1 MFLNFLTTMAPAR
14 KRMKYDAGFK
24 LKVVEFAKKTNNCA
38 AAREFTISEKLVRDW
53 RKAEV
58 ELRKMPK
65 TKCARRGGKAHW
77 PELED
82 EVTDW
87 VMENR
92 QNGFPVTRNAI
103 IIYALKWAKKN
114 PEKSQNFKPTN
125 SWCARFMERKDLVM
139 RHKTKIAQKLPAELD
154 KNVISFQ
161 RYVIK
166 KRVEHQYAL
175 ANIGNMDE
183 TPMNF
188 DMPPNRTVNS
198 KGSKTVLIKT
208 RFTVVLACMADGT
221 KLKPMVV
228 FKRKTMPKL
237 KLPAGVIVHVHPK
250 GWMDE
255 DGVKLWTDKVWKKR
269 PGGLMKTK
277 SLLVWDMFKAH
288 VTEKSKDTKLFYA
301 HTLLL
306 LE

>member
-1 MFLNFLTTMAPAR
+1 MAPAR

-53 RKAEV
+53 RKAEI
-58 ELRKMPK
+58 ELQKMPK
-65 TKCARRGGKAHW
+65 TKCARRGGKVNW

-103 IIYALKWAKKN
+103 IIYELKWAKK
-114 PEKSQNFKPTN
+114 KF
-125 SWCARFMERKDLVM
+125 RKESELQSHKQLVCQVHGEEGPCDAAEDKD
-139 RHKTKIAQKLPAELD
+139 RTKTPCRTGRK
-154 KNVISFQ
+154 VISFQ

-198 KGSKTVLIKT
+198 KWSKTVLIKTTGHEKT

-237 KLPAGVIVHVHPK
+237 KFPVVLSYTCIQRVG
-250 GWMDE
+250 
-255 DGVKLWTDKVWKKR
+255 
-269 PGGLMKTK
+269 
-277 SLLVWDMFKAH
+277 
-288 VTEKSKDTKLFYA
+288 
-301 HTLLL
+301 
-306 LE
+306 

>member
-1 MFLNFLTTMAPAR
+1 MAPAR
-14 KRMKYDAGFK
+14 KRMKCDAGFK

-103 IIYALKWAKKN
+103 IICALKWAKKN

-125 SWCARFMERKDLVM
+125 SWCARLMERKDLVM
-139 RHKTKIAQKLPAELD
+139 RHKTKIAQKLPAEMD
-154 KNVISFQ
+154 EKVINFQ

-183 TPMNF
+183 MPMNF

-237 KLPAGVIVHVHPK
+237 KLPSGVIVHVDPK

-255 DGVKLWTDKVWKKR
+255 NGVKLWTDKVWKKR

-277 SLLVWDMFKAH
+277 SFLVWDMFKAH
-288 VTEKSKDTKLFYA
+288 VTEKSKDTKLF
-301 HTLLL
+301 
-306 LE
+306 

>member
-1 MFLNFLTTMAPAR
+1 
-14 KRMKYDAGFK
+14 MKYDAGFK

-65 TKCARRGGKAHW
+65 TKCARRGGKAHR

-103 IIYALKWAKKN
+103 IIYALKWAKK
-114 PEKSQNFKPTN
+114 KS
-125 SWCARFMERKDLVM
+125 RKESELQSHKQLVSQVHGEEGPCDAAEDKD
-139 RHKTKIAQKLPAELD
+139 RTKLSAELD
-154 KNVISFQ
+154 EKVISFQ

-188 DMPPNRTVNS
+188 DMPPNRTFNS
-198 KGSKTVLIKT
+198 KGSKTVLIKTTGHEKT
-208 RFTVVLACMADGT
+208 RFTVVLACMADRT

-228 FKRKTMPKL
+228 YKRKTMPKL
-237 KLPAGVIVHVHPK
+237 KFPAGVIVHVHPK

-288 VTEKSKDTKLFYA
+288 VTEKSKA
-301 HTLLL
+301 GPA
-306 LE
+306 LEVAGPN